1 MSIQLYHPYP
11 FPKRWRMAA
20 SLIGRSGG
28 HPINIVLLKMDIPD
42 AYDVERKTERRKAEN
57 KRKKERI
64 SYNPLL
70 LYPLYNHTLTRAA

>member
-42 AYDVERKTERRKAEN
+42 AYDVERKTERLKDREKKGRK
-57 KRKKERI
+57 
-64 SYNPLL
+64 
-70 LYPLYNHTLTRAA
+70 

>member
-28 HPINIVLLKMDIPD
+28 HPINIVLLKRDIPD
-42 AYDVERKTERRKAEN
+42 AYDVERKKDREK
-57 KRKKERI
+57 KRKGRK
-64 SYNPLL
+64 
-70 LYPLYNHTLTRAA
+70 